1 MLSRLQSISLLIG
14 AWAVASLAWA
24 QPPGAHSQ
32 SLAPM
37 LEEVTPAVV
46 NVATRGR
53 QPQQNPLL
61 EDPLFRRFFDLPE
74 VPEAPQVQ
82 NVGSGVVVDAEAGH
96 VLTNV
101 HVIAEAEEILITLHD
116 GSRLEAELVGADPE
130 SDIALLKVDG
140 KGLTALPVG
149 DSDKLRVG
157 DYVVAIGNP
166 FGLGQTVTSGIV
178 SALGRTGLGIE
189 GFEDFIQTDASINP
203 GNSGGALV
211 TLEGRLIGINTA
223 ILSPAGGNIGIGFAI
238 PINMAKTIMQQLIEF
253 GEVRRGR
260 LGIFIQ
266 DLTPELSRA
275 LGLERGQGVVIA
287 QVEPGSPAAEAG
299 LRPGDVVIEVNGEA
313 VTSAQALRTAVGLTQ
328 VGETLKLRVE
338 REGKAR
344 QVEVKVGQPEP
355 RDSQTGAAGELLR
368 GVVLSERGGNSPG
381 LLVESVERGSPAAE
395 AGLRPEDIVVSVNQ
409 QPVPTVAALR
419 EVLAGHA
426 ADEPLLLNVQRDS
439 GALFIV
445 LEPPPAG

>member
-1 MLSRLQSISLLIG
+1 MFIRLQSVLLLIL
-14 AWAVASLAWA
+14 AWSLTSLAWA
-24 QPPGAHSQ
+24 QPPGARQ
-32 SLAPM
+32 TLAPM

-53 QPQQNPLL
+53 KTQENPLL
-61 EDPLFRRFFDLPE
+61 QDPLFRRFFELPE
-74 VPEAPQVQ
+74 PPDTPQVQ

-101 HVIAEAEEILITLHD
+101 HVIADAEEILITLRD

-130 SDIALLKVDG
+130 SDVALLKVQDPE
-140 KGLTALPVG
+140 KLADLPIG

-178 SALGRTGLGIE
+178 SALGRSGLGME
-189 GFEDFIQTDASINP
+189 GLEDFIQTDASINP

-211 TLEGRLIGINTA
+211 TLDGRLIGINTA

-238 PINMAKTIMQQLIEF
+238 PINMANVIMQQLIEF

-260 LGIFIQ
+260 LGIYIQ

-287 QVEPGSPAAEAG
+287 QVEPESPADEAG
-299 LRPGDVVIEVNGEA
+299 LRQGDVVVEVNGDA
-313 VTSAQALRTAVGLTQ
+313 VTSAQALRTAVGLAK
-328 VGETLKLRVE
+328 VGEKLNLKIE
-338 REGKAR
+338 RDGET
-344 QVEVKVGQPEP
+344 QEVEVEVGKPEQSEQEVGQ
-355 RDSQTGAAGELLR
+355 AGELLR
-368 GVVLSERGGNSPG
+368 GVTLTELGGDRPG
-381 LLVESVERGSPAAE
+381 LLVAAIKGGSPAAQ
-395 AGLRPEDIVVSVNQ
+395 AGLRPEDVVVSVNR
-409 QPVPTVAALR
+409 QPVSSIAALR
-419 EVLAGHA
+419 EVLANHP
-426 ADEPLLLNVQRDS
+426 ADAPLLLNVRRNG

-445 LEPPPAG
+445 LEPPAE